1 MKPSCR
7 VVLAI
12 LTMAALAIDARPA
25 GAQPKVAAEQIGP
38 LEVVRAS
45 VSRVLTIVQAPY
57 PGASGGS
64 QRRALIPR
72 VPPGRVRL
80 LVIRW
85 FIPAPPVTGRCAP
98 MRAGLARPLIHHPS

>member
-7 VVLAI
+7 GVLGI
-12 LTMAALAIDARPA
+12 LTVAALAIDARPA
-25 GAQPKVAAEQIGP
+25 GAQPKVAVEQIGP

-64 QRRALIPR
+64 QRRAKNAPSPPR
-72 VPPGRVRL
+72 LFRFRGESPLVLAPASKARL
-80 LVIRW
+80 
-85 FIPAPPVTGRCAP
+85 
-98 MRAGLARPLIHHPS
+98 RATPREAFPL